1 MVTLDLSPD
10 GATITLIANVNS
22 FQSSLN
28 GAQQHSI
35 LPGSKWAASFTWANR
50 KGADARKLRAQI
62 ASLLGP
68 VGILKIK
75 IPEPN
80 FGTASGSGIVVSGD
94 AGDSFLT
101 SGGWTP
107 SDANLFKA
115 GDWVEVNQQ
124 AFQITADVSSDGSG
138 LATINIAPPIR
149 RDLTAGQ
156 SINGVNPSLYMR
168 LTNADGA
175 AAALSPAAGSPVY
188 ALSIEALE
196 ID

>member
-10 GATITLIANVNS
+10 GATITLVANVNS
-22 FQSSLN
+22 FESALN
-28 GAQQHSI
+28 GYRQHSI
-35 LPGSKWAASFTWANR
+35 LPGSRWAASFTWSNR
-50 KGADARKLRAQI
+50 KGADARKLRTQI

-68 VGILKIK
+68 IGILKIK

-80 FGTASGSGIVVSGD
+80 YGTASGSGIVVSGD

-101 SGGWTP
+101 SGGWAP
-107 SDANLFKA
+107 GDANLFKA
-115 GDWVEVNQQ
+115 GDWIEVNQQ
-124 AFQITADVSSDGSG
+124 AFQVTDDVASDGSG
-138 LATINIAPPIR
+138 LATIDITPPIR
-149 RDLTAGQ
+149 RELTAGQ

-175 AAALSPAAGSPVY
+175 AAALSPAVGSPIY
-188 ALSIEALE
+188 AMSIEALE